1 MLNERLGRYAWIAGQ
16 GVLANEAYR
25 RAMDLIPVDP
35 PSEARAR
42 VVAGLAQILML
53 GGRFSESRPLAEEAL
68 VLARAVGARDTEGHA
83 LNTLGVDRGIGGDIE
98 GSLADLDAALAI
110 AEAADIV
117 DDIGRAYA
125 NQAWMLDSAGRLEE
139 AVAVADTGIV
149 MSERVGLMRF
159 FGTHLLCNKADELYR
174 LGRWDE
180 SARALQRAEDVGP
193 LGVNEILVGGARGP
207 AGPVAW
213 PLRRGSR
220 TAAPAGSA
228 RRARHGYPVR
238 RPGPGQPH
246 RARAVA
252 APAGRRRDAGG
263 GGDPPDRLHPGGADR
278 RDLRPRRA
286 GVCRRRRSWRGHVDR
301 PPTPSGPSPPGGSW
315 SWRCAVGTPRSSR
328 IARRFEGLSE
338 AWLLLCEA
346 EATRLER
353 RPDPNAWLA
362 CIAAWERLGRPYV
375 VAYARWREAEARLA
389 ARGDRDLAATAL
401 RAALETTSRL
411 GAEPLEREITALAAR
426 ARLDLEPGER
436 EESPVEPDEATRLGL
451 TAREREVLGLVALGR
466 TNRQIADEL
475 FISEN
480 TAGVHVSNILGKL
493 GVAGRGEAAAVAYRL
508 GLVEPVGEPG

>member
-1 MLNERLGRYAWIAGQ
+1 
-16 GVLANEAYR
+16 
-25 RAMDLIPVDP
+25 MDLIPVDP

-83 LNTLGVDRGIGGDIE
+83 LNTLGVDRGIGGDID

-139 AVAVADTGIV
+139 AVAVAETGIV

-193 LGVNEILVGGARGP
+193 LGVNEILSAELAARLALSRGRFDEAAERLRPLARLAERATDIQFVVPVQASLTELALWQRRP
-207 AGPVAW
+207 ADAAMQVA
-213 PLRRGSR
+213 
-220 TAAPAGSA
+220 AAIRLIDFTPEVRIGEIYALGVRASADAAELARA
-228 RRARHGYPVR
+228 RRSSAD
-238 RPGPGQPH
+238 
-246 RARAVA
+246 ADRAVA
-252 APAGRRRDAGG
+252 AGRELVVAMRRRHAEVV
-263 GGDPPDRLHPGGADR
+263 ADR
-278 RDLRPRRA
+278 
-286 GVCRRRRSWRGHVDR
+286 
-301 PPTPSGPSPPGGSW
+301 PS
-315 SWRCAVGTPRSSR
+315 
-328 IARRFEGLSE
+328 FEGLSE
-338 AWLLLCEA
+338 AWLRLCEA

-353 RPDPNAWLA
+353 RPDPTVWLA
-362 CIAAWERLGRPYV
+362 CIAAWERLGQPYV

-401 RAALETTSRL
+401 RAALETTARL

-436 EESPVEPDEATRLGL
+436 EESPVEPDEATRFGL

-508 GLVEPVGEPG
+508 GLMEPVGEPG